1 MATLSPTTTVAA
13 PDLSPPV
20 GRGAASALLPV
31 LRRAAVP
38 AGLVALWQ
46 VGSSLG
52 LIPAATLAS
61 PAHVASTGWD
71 LIRSGELVDH
81 LAISLRRAAIGLVI
95 GGVAGLVL
103 GTVAGLSRVG
113 EELVD
118 ATVQMLRTIPFLAL
132 VPLFI
137 LWFGI
142 GEASKIA
149 VVAFG
154 TAFPLYLNTYA
165 GIRGVDAKLVE
176 SARVVGLGRWGM
188 VRQVVIP
195 GALPS
200 ILVGLR
206 YSLGIAVIALVVAE
220 QINATQGIGAMMSE
234 AREFLRTDV
243 IVVGLVVY
251 SLLGLAADVVVRLLE
266 RRLLS
271 WRRAFRGA

>member
-1 MATLSPTTTVAA
+1 
-13 PDLSPPV
+13 
-20 GRGAASALLPV
+20 
-31 LRRAAVP
+31 
-38 AGLVALWQ
+38 
-46 VGSSLG
+46 
-52 LIPAATLAS
+52 
-61 PAHVASTGWD
+61 
-71 LIRSGELVDH
+71 
-81 LAISLRRAAIGLVI
+81 
-95 GGVAGLVL
+95 
-103 GTVAGLSRVG
+103 
-113 EELVD
+113 
-118 ATVQMLRTIPFLAL
+118 
-132 VPLFI
+132 
-137 LWFGI
+137 
-142 GEASKIA
+142 
-149 VVAFG
+149 
-154 TAFPLYLNTYA
+154 
-165 GIRGVDAKLVE
+165 
-176 SARVVGLGRWGM
+176 VVGLGRWGM

>member
-1 MATLSPTTTVAA
+1 VPVAIVAA
-13 PDLSPPV
+13 
-20 GRGAASALLPV
+20 
-31 LRRAAVP
+31 
-38 AGLVALWQ
+38 WQ
-46 VGSSLG
+46 AGSSLG
-52 LIPAATLAS
+52 LIAPATLAS
-61 PAHVASTGWD
+61 PGEVARTGVE
-71 LIRSGELVDH
+71 LIRTGELPDH
-81 LAISLRRAAIGLVI
+81 LAVSLRRAAAGLAI

-103 GTVAGLSRVG
+103 GTLAGLTRRG
-113 EELVD
+113 EELID

-165 GIRGVDAKLVE
+165 GIRGVDDRLVE
-176 SARVVGLGRWGM
+176 AARVAGLGRAGM
-188 VRQVVIP
+188 VRHVVIP

-251 SLLGLAADVVVRLLE
+251 SLLGLAADVLVRLLE
-266 RRLLS
+266 ARLLR
-271 WRRAFRGA
+271 WRRAFGGA

>member
-1 MATLSPTTTVAA
+1 MAILSPTHAA
-13 PDLSPPV
+13 
-20 GRGAASALLPV
+20 
-31 LRRAAVP
+31 AAVRRTAVP
-38 AGLVALWQ
+38 VGLVALWQ
-46 VGSSLG
+46 AGSSLG

-71 LIRSGELVDH
+71 LVRSGELADH
-81 LAISLRRAAIGLVI
+81 LAVSLRRAAIGLLI
-95 GGVAGLVL
+95 GGLAGLFL
-103 GTVAGLSRVG
+103 GTVAGLSRLG